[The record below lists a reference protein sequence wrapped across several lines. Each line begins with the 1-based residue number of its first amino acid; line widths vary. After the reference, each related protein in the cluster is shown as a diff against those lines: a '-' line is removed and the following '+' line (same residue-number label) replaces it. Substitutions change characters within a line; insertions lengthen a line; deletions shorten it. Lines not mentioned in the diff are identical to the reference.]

1 MEYFETENRRD
12 QDSSTKLFMD
22 TLGPILILLA
32 FCIIL
37 MACYEYFLVILPL
50 IEQVS
55 ETLYFVLFA
64 LFGFVI
70 FNLVFNYVYCICK
83 GPGFAYP
90 LPDLPSC
97 PKCGVSKP
105 IRAHHCQLCNR
116 CVLKM
121 DHHCPWINTCVGF
134 KNQRYFV
141 LFLTYCWAGSL
152 VFFFSSV
159 GFYSELKADPVFCL
173 SFAILAC
180 FSLIF
185 TGFGGWN
192 WLIVIKGLT
201 SIEILDSRFR
211 LKEFSWRLNLEIVFG
226 TRNLGLALLPRTGE
240 LPYDGIFWPEN
251 YFEVL
256 S

>member
-1 MEYFETENRRD
+1 MEYFETENNRH
-12 QDSSTKLFMD
+12 QDSTTKLFMEI
-22 TLGPILILLA
+22 LGPILILLA
-32 FCIIL
+32 FCIIFL
-37 MACYEYFLVILPL
+37 ACYEYFIILLPH
-50 IEQVS
+50 IEQIS
-55 ETLYFVLFA
+55 FTLWFILFA
-64 LFGFVI
+64 LFSFVV
-70 FNLVFNYVYCICK
+70 FNLVFNYVYCIYK
-83 GPGFAYP
+83 GPGFSYN

-105 IRAHHCQLCNR
+105 IRAHHCQLCNK

-159 GFYSELKADPVFCL
+159 GFYSELKVDQLFCL
-173 SFAILAC
+173 CFVILTC

-185 TGFGGWN
+185 TLFAGWH

-201 SIEILDSRFR
+201 SIEILDDKVK
-211 LKEFSWRLNLEIVFG
+211 LVEFNWRLNLEIVFG
-226 TRNLGLALLPRTGE
+226 TRNLALVLLPRIGD
-240 LPYDGIFWPEN
+240 LPFDGIFWPEN
-251 YFEVL
+251 YIEVQN
-256 S
+256 